1 MTWYVAW
8 LCLVGEMQ
16 VAWGE
21 RPPTSPKTR
30 ERSTPSEQ
38 PAHHHPLE
46 AHYDSVVDEPPL
58 S

>member
-46 AHYDSVVDEPPL
+46 AHYD
-58 S
+58 